1 MSSNIKKCQNAY
13 AENYR
18 NYYTGFGVDWQEF
31 FSSRP
36 ICLGIPAGNVR
47 SSLAPGGSILYNDPK
62 DFSKEDPALQ
72 KNQYSGFELG
82 PIRPPS
88 EAYSLL
94 LRINRG
100 CGWNKCRFCGFYR
113 DVPFSI
119 RRAEDVKKDIDLIRF
134 WVDVIQ
140 GKQPPRQARDD
151 GDYEALSMAYHWV
164 QSGMRSVFFQDGNSL
179 LMPPQE
185 LIEVLEYLNAAFP
198 QIQRITTYA
207 RSDTINRIDP
217 ARLKRYAELKLNRF
231 HIGLETGNDEIL
243 KLMRK
248 GTTKQAQI
256 QAGIKAMAAG
266 IEINEFYM
274 PGMGGREYARQSA
287 LDTADVMNQVDPD
300 FIRIR
305 SMALAEN
312 LEMYEDYEKGIL
324 TRPNDIE
331 TIGEIRLFIE
341 SLHDIHS
348 WVDSDHIL
356 NILLELKGRLPQDKD
371 KMLGLIDYF
380 LDLPEDQQNIFRL
393 GRRLGLMG
401 QLSDLRN
408 QVLVDKV
415 KETMDRSHID
425 KTNIDAVCDHLMI
438 RAIPI

>member
-140 GKQPPRQARDD
+140 GKQPP
-151 GDYEALSMAYHWV
+151 
-164 QSGMRSVFFQDGNSL
+164 
-179 LMPPQE
+179 PPGQ
-185 LIEVLEYLNAAFP
+185 
-198 QIQRITTYA
+198 
-207 RSDTINRIDP
+207 
-217 ARLKRYAELKLNRF
+217 
-231 HIGLETGNDEIL
+231 
-243 KLMRK
+243 
-248 GTTKQAQI
+248 
-256 QAGIKAMAAG
+256 
-266 IEINEFYM
+266 
-274 PGMGGREYARQSA
+274 
-287 LDTADVMNQVDPD
+287 
-300 FIRIR
+300 
-305 SMALAEN
+305 
-312 LEMYEDYEKGIL
+312 
-324 TRPNDIE
+324 
-331 TIGEIRLFIE
+331 
-341 SLHDIHS
+341 
-348 WVDSDHIL
+348 
-356 NILLELKGRLPQDKD
+356 
-371 KMLGLIDYF
+371 
-380 LDLPEDQQNIFRL
+380 
-393 GRRLGLMG
+393 GRRGLRGSVHGLPLGPERHALG
-401 QLSDLRN
+401 VFPGWQ
-408 QVLVDKV
+408 QPA
-415 KETMDRSHID
+415 H
-425 KTNIDAVCDHLMI
+425 APPGAH
-438 RAIPI
+438 